1 MHPFLLHFNQNQPI
15 DTFKVTP
22 NDIHKDLILAIQIL
36 YEAIKGK
43 VPSATAFEKAILIKP
58 NQADLNLLAIFFATW
73 AKLSWKENRLQEG
86 TTLIQR
92 IYALTPTELLPETY
106 AYFLTAE
113 GLLASKLGDKNKREE
128 LGFKIL
134 QSLPRTSP
142 RRRFD
147 CMDHAY
153 FLAQRGKAIL
163 VEKEI
168 LWLATQCDENFPEE
182 LIALI
187 RYTDCVC
194 AGRVEEASQWQ
205 KAIENNLTFLDKFS
219 FAKINYYNH
228 KYILEIMNG
237 RWNLSASIKTLT
249 EKQKEGSQY
258 AQTIRSLLAKCP
270 EEALALARNY
280 TSDYTMKEVAINGVG
295 FESFN
300 LLRAELSDG
309 NVQAGKRILELRHER
324 GNFHFLDV
332 FFKARIELLNKN
344 YDEGVKCFKKAIEE
358 CEKFNATGRLDFEI
372 RMTCEWKPGVLFDL
386 MKKVFKVEGTVSTPI
401 KPVQTESL
409 QGINR
414 IIGDSNQ
421 IREIRDTILNFSNL
435 DIPVLITGETGTG
448 KELVARALHLEG
460 PRKNL
465 KFIAVNCGA
474 IAESLLESELFGHA
488 KGAFTGASQSH
499 KGFFETAENGVLF
512 LDEIGEISQRL
523 QISLLRVLE
532 SGDIRAVGS
541 QSTIRTK
548 CRLIFATNADLET
561 LVAEGKFRK
570 DLYYRLRRLQINI
583 PPLRERT
590 SDIIPLAD
598 FYLNIGRDTND
609 HARMTNKLQS
619 TLLQYQ
625 WPGNVRELHNTIENM
640 RLLNSDKL
648 IYEVTDIKLAADN
661 SEKSLPQANN
671 KSTNSPQAKPA
682 PMNLPNDKLAYGNN
696 MIRKEQTIKELFL
709 SHKVLTRLE
718 ISKYLNL
725 SPKTVT
731 AYLKILVDTGYI
743 QKITPSNSPKSHYF
757 ELIEIKEK

>member
-15 DTFKVTP
+15 DTFKVSP
-22 NDIHKDLILAIQIL
+22 NDIHKELIMAIQIL

-205 KAIENNLTFLDKFS
+205 KAIENNLSFLDRFS

-237 RWNLSASIKTLT
+237 RWSLSASIKTLA

-270 EEALALARNY
+270 EEALTLARNY
-280 TSDYTMKEVAINGVG
+280 TSDFTMKKDAINGVG

-309 NVQAGKRILELRHER
+309 NPQAGKRILELRHER
-324 GNFHFLDV
+324 GNYHFLDI

-372 RMTCEWKPGVLFDL
+372 RMACEWKPGVLFDL

-548 CRLIFATNADLET
+548 CRLIFATNADLEN

-648 IYEVTDIKLAADN
+648 IYEVTDIKLAADS
-661 SEKSLPQANN
+661 SEKSLAPINN
-671 KSTNSPQAKPA
+671 KSTNSPQAKLA
-682 PMNLPNDKLAYGNN
+682 PVNLPNEKLAYGNN

-709 SHKVLTRLE
+709 THKVLTRLE